1 MACVTSHGS
10 GEMIQPAE
18 DAGPEY
24 TLYNGV
30 YKDVVVPG
38 ILCLTGSVKLK
49 TGHCY
54 FPFWVLFPPF
64 LISWSLLGVVP
75 CLPALFGLR

>member
-1 MACVTSHGS
+1 MTSHGI

-24 TLYNGV
+24 TLYTGVV

-38 ILCLTGSVKLK
+38 ILCLTGSVKLR

-54 FPFWVLFPPF
+54 FSFFVL
-64 LISWSLLGVVP
+64 SP
-75 CLPALFGLR
+75 CPYTLSSS